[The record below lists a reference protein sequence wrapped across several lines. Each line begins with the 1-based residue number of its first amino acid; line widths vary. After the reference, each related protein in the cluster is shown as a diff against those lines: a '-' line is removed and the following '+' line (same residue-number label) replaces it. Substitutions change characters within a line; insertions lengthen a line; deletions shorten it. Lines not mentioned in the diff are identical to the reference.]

1 MMATTLRREK
11 CETHMTDEQKK
22 GHTPFTDPKRK
33 GRNITI
39 NIPDQVYVELLIK
52 LRNEGIS
59 WKRFFAFIIEGFA
72 EDNPGIMDYMDS
84 KIADRRSKKRTKILK
99 KERKLIEETI
109 SVFGLD
115 KNEIEDIY
123 DILEEE
129 FDP

>member
-1 MMATTLRREK
+1 MTKEDESEVEK
-11 CETHMTDEQKK
+11 TKL
-22 GHTPFTDPKRK
+22 FSDPDRK

-39 NIPDQVYVELLIK
+39 NIPDRVYMDLLIK

-59 WKRFFAFIIEGFA
+59 WKRFFAFLIEGFI
-72 EDNPGIMDYMDS
+72 EDDPGMMEYMDT
-84 KIADRRSKKRTKILK
+84 KIADRRAKQRTKVLK
-99 KERKLIEETI
+99 KERKMIEETI

-115 KNEIEDIY
+115 KTEIDDIY

>member
-1 MMATTLRREK
+1 MADQNDQNKQNNQDEPEVEK
-11 CETHMTDEQKK
+11 TKL
-22 GHTPFTDPKRK
+22 FSDPDRK

-39 NIPDQVYVELLIK
+39 NIPDRVYMDLLIK

-59 WKRFFAFIIEGFA
+59 WKRFFAFLIEGFI
-72 EDNPGIMDYMDS
+72 EDDPGMMEYMDT
-84 KIADRRSKKRTKILK
+84 KIADRRTKQRTKVLK
-99 KERKLIEETI
+99 KERKMIEETI

-115 KNEIEDIY
+115 KTEIDDIY